1 MEYFNFCIKCGV
13 KNHLNLNK
21 YCSNCGRSLAYQH
34 SNYQSKIEIEESSV
48 ISIDNQESNFMIEE
62 KKIEAESPY
71 FLPLTKEPKHKETTL
86 NKMLIYIGLVLIV
99 FIIAGYLLD
108 KYVD

>member
-1 MEYFNFCIKCGV
+1 
-13 KNHLNLNK
+13 
-21 YCSNCGRSLAYQH
+21 
-34 SNYQSKIEIEESSV
+34 
-48 ISIDNQESNFMIEE
+48 MIEE